1 MLAQYPQHSSFP
13 GSTQL
18 PEQRGLS
25 SKSGN
30 QVLASPYAEIS
41 CQWISVT
48 HFWPLLEEEA
58 ELFSLS
64 LPPLS
69 TTVGN

>member
-25 SKSGN
+25 SKSEN

-41 CQWISVT
+41 WQWISVT
-48 HFWPLLEEEA
+48 HFWPLL
-58 ELFSLS
+58 
-64 LPPLS
+64 
-69 TTVGN
+69 